1 MCRRLTAETASNA
14 DPVRLFDK
22 EISKHDRIEKMFR
35 FANDSIAEYDMQLYV
50 L

>member
-1 MCRRLTAETASNA
+1 MLCRRLTAETASKA

-22 EISKHDRIEKMFR
+22 EISKHDRIE
-35 FANDSIAEYDMQLYV
+35 DVLIAEYDMQLYV